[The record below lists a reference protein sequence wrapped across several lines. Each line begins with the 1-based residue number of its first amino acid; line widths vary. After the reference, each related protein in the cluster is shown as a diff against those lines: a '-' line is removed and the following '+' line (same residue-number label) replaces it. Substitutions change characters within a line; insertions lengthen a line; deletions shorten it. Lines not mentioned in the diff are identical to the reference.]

1 VRPRCAQ
8 GRVVAALLV
17 ALLLLVVAGRSAA
30 SKTDT
35 PVQPIDFS
43 HTVHAGDDKLSCELC
58 HSAARRSPFAGI
70 APVERCMGC
79 HRFVN
84 PDNPEIMKV
93 RRFWDAREPIPWVR
107 VYVLPRFVHF
117 SHEAHVRASVTCADC
132 HGEVQRM
139 DRVTKVREL
148 TMGWCMECHR
158 QRTAPDDC
166 LTCHY

>member
-1 VRPRCAQ
+1 MKHQRIPD
-8 GRVVAALLV
+8 
-17 ALLLLVVAGRSAA
+17 
-30 SKTDT
+30 TDS
-35 PVQPIDFS
+35 ID
-43 HTVHAGDDKLSCELC
+43 EL
-58 HSAARRSPFAGI
+58 A
-70 APVERCMGC
+70 
-79 HRFVN
+79 
-84 PDNPEIMKV
+84 
-93 RRFWDAREPIPWVR
+93 RFWDAHESIPWVR

-158 QRTAPDDC
+158 QRAGPDDC